1 MCGQV
6 PDKEVE
12 YEMLLIFQSLKDY
25 LEHVSAQSLL
35 RCSKCH
41 QRTCIAC
48 RQLYTE
54 VESASATT
62 NPSLKAADKLDG
74 TTEGEVPLAAQLL
87 HCPQI
92 QAVCL
97 TVGLAHVEEVLK
109 ADPAHLSP
117 GARKRG
123 RPAGTE
129 ANGETAAKKASVTTA
144 AGTTSVTGKWQT
156 SGWAAIAQANT
167 LASFSIPTEPLASL
181 DDDDV
186 DDYEYDAMY
195 PMFLTTSE
203 TSTRDNGTGFAGS
216 YSSSEHSWT
225 RSSSSRQQ
233 AQDERLR
240 EALSQIRPFVPD
252 VHRQPCAVQ
261 SDFMPHITSIAA
273 VRRRFLPVACTLLRT
288 ERRVVCVACRKRSC
302 LTNVSSGHVVA

>member
-6 PDKEVE
+6 PDKERE
-12 YEMLLIFQSLKDY
+12 YEMLLIFRSLKDY
-25 LEHVSAQSLL
+25 LEHVSAQSIL

-54 VESASATT
+54 VESASTT
-62 NPSLKAADKLDG
+62 ANPFLKAANKLDG
-74 TTEGEVPLAAQLL
+74 TKEGEVPLAAQLL
-87 HCPQI
+87 HCSQI

-97 TVGLAHVEEVLK
+97 AVGLAHVEEVLK
-109 ADPAHLSP
+109 ADLAHPSP
-117 GARKRG
+117 TARKRN
-123 RPAGTE
+123 RPAGPE

-144 AGTTSVTGKWQT
+144 AGTTSVKGKSQT
-156 SGWAAIAQANT
+156 SDWTATTQANT
-167 LASFSIPTEPLASL
+167 LTSFSISTDPLASL
-181 DDDDV
+181 DGDDV
-186 DDYEYDAMY
+186 DDYDYDATS
-195 PMFLTTSE
+195 PMHLTMSGTS
-203 TSTRDNGTGFAGS
+203 SRDNGTGFAGS

-225 RSSSSRQQ
+225 RSLSSKQQ

-273 VRRRFLPVACTLLRT
+273 LRRRFLPVACTLLRT
-288 ERRVVCVACRKRSC
+288 ERRVVCVACCEQSC
-302 LTNVSSGHVVA
+302 LTNVVSGHVVA